1 MAVETSSFAAIRREK
16 RPYVDKTRF
25 LPTVLENGI
34 YAQLIARPPRFGK
47 TLFLDTLRTFLSVDS
62 ERPGDTTLQRELFEG
77 LDVLQDETFCRRCMG
92 QVPVLY
98 LSLAEVAGSSF
109 GEAYLSLA
117 DRLCASA
124 RMHEYLLASPRLSEN
139 EKIQLRRYASPYFMA
154 DTANMLA
161 VEWFARELVTCLAKH
176 FDRPCVFLVDEYD
189 APLVWAAAGGYYE
202 EMRTFLRGFL
212 SVLQPEGGELVHGLP
227 VVSKSVLTGS
237 LWLGL
242 ESTVTDASN
251 IVGRTVGSPNAF
263 RSDAAIGFTESEVS
277 ALLEQCGLRE
287 RTDEV
292 MRWCGGYHV
301 GGETICRSGDVLAFC
316 GAALGNDALQ
326 MIEPQGNALDTRG
339 NEILVEFLEDLSEA
353 DAERLQILVDGGAVE
368 FAVRE
373 QLSYAELA
381 DRPTKNYWA
390 LLLFF
395 GCLTAAEYVERGRCR
410 LRIPNEGMRRF
421 VRDRI
426 RARFSRGNRDFD
438 RCGREL
444 AEAALLGDL
453 DSMLTVLDPLLR
465 MHVSVGERTDDP
477 SEKHFSDLLSSLL
490 ASVGGMI
497 RDFRFHPG
505 AGESAA
511 TVLFTSGNDAPGT
524 GVVLNMKRARNP
536 AELTCSARDA
546 LGQIEAKV
554 CGEILSS
561 MRCRSYYA
569 YGLAFCGKHCEVV
582 GGTLQKVAREA

>member
-1 MAVETSSFAAIRREK
+1 
-16 RPYVDKTRF
+16 
-25 LPTVLENGI
+25 
-34 YAQLIARPPRFGK
+34 
-47 TLFLDTLRTFLSVDS
+47 
-62 ERPGDTTLQRELFEG
+62 
-77 LDVLQDETFCRRCMG
+77 
-92 QVPVLY
+92 
-98 LSLAEVAGSSF
+98 
-109 GEAYLSLA
+109 
-117 DRLCASA
+117 
-124 RMHEYLLASPRLSEN
+124 
-139 EKIQLRRYASPYFMA
+139 
-154 DTANMLA
+154 
-161 VEWFARELVTCLAKH
+161 
-176 FDRPCVFLVDEYD
+176 
-189 APLVWAAAGGYYE
+189 
-202 EMRTFLRGFL
+202 
-212 SVLQPEGGELVHGLP
+212 
-227 VVSKSVLTGS
+227 
-237 LWLGL
+237 
-242 ESTVTDASN
+242 
-251 IVGRTVGSPNAF
+251 
-263 RSDAAIGFTESEVS
+263 
-277 ALLEQCGLRE
+277 
-287 RTDEV
+287 
-292 MRWCGGYHV
+292 
-301 GGETICRSGDVLAFC
+301 
-316 GAALGNDALQ
+316 
-326 MIEPQGNALDTRG
+326 
-339 NEILVEFLEDLSEA
+339 
-353 DAERLQILVDGGAVE
+353 
-368 FAVRE
+368 
-373 QLSYAELA
+373 
-381 DRPTKNYWA
+381 
-390 LLLFF
+390 
-395 GCLTAAEYVERGRCR
+395 
-410 LRIPNEGMRRF
+410 MRRF

-582 GGTLQKVAREA
+582 GGTRQKVAREA